1 MEVMTPTF
9 VAAIGLAIGVFA
21 RVSIP
26 YLRKLWAGDVKQFQ
40 IYYIMQGF
48 AGLALAA
55 IVAIL
60 IAPNMLV
67 SEGATFIQLVSANFV
82 VGFGSTSLI
91 NEIFALRD
99 LKNGTTP
106 AATQ

>member
-1 MEVMTPTF
+1 
-9 VAAIGLAIGVFA
+9 
-21 RVSIP
+21 
-26 YLRKLWAGDVKQFQ
+26 
-40 IYYIMQGF
+40 
-48 AGLALAA
+48 
-55 IVAIL
+55 
-60 IAPNMLV
+60 MLV

-106 AATQ
+106 VATATT